1 MGGFAFWLSSGV
13 DAHTR
18 DKGAASARTAMVIHN
33 QVIHEVHDRSSR
45 EAEAAGSATPV
56 VDHRR
61 GHPAQSRARERE
73 RSSSSSRQTDRA
85 ID

>member
-18 DKGAASARTAMVIHN
+18 DKGAASARTAMVIHI

-45 EAEAAGSATPV
+45 EAQKQLAAPPPSSIIAEV
-56 VDHRR
+56 IQHR
-61 GHPAQSRARERE
+61 AERE
-73 RSSSSSRQTDRA
+73 SDRAAAALQQTDGQS
-85 ID
+85 D